1 MVALAWLFNG
11 GSFAANTA
19 LYVAYENPLNLGA
32 ALLSLV
38 MLVWL
43 ASEAV

>member
-1 MVALAWLFNG
+1 MIALAWLVNG
-11 GSFAANTA
+11 LSLAANTA
-19 LYVAYENPLNLGA
+19 LFVAYENPLNLGA

-43 ASEAV
+43 LSEAY